1 MIFRPLA
8 LAAAVAGSIVGLSS
22 AEINYSYQ
30 TGEIISTGT
39 VSGESSAAIQLAS
52 KSEFCAS
59 ILDEGFPYSYR
70 AYSSLIYYLFSSR
83 CIRIKGLD
91 NLSLL

>member
-30 TGEIISTGT
+30 TGEIISTDT
-39 VSGESSAAIQLAS
+39 VSPDDPSSAAIQLAS
-52 KSEFCAS
+52 KSKFCAS
-59 ILDEGFPYSYR
+59 ILDEGFPYSYM
-70 AYSSLIYYLFSSR
+70 
-83 CIRIKGLD
+83 
-91 NLSLL
+91 LLRL